1 MEWTRSYKILA
12 LSFLL
17 DEFGCWCLYKKSLRY
32 VIYKNL
38 RGFSELRK
46 GFLTSEGVIHPNS
59 FLGDSPGDV
68 AKDLI
73 TSIQVNMRSSLD
85 AIMVKL
91 QSHPYQFPRSFPS
104 SLSDLCVYCTS
115 QL

>member
-1 MEWTRSYKILA
+1 MFRFPFCQGFFRVEKRFLA
-12 LSFLL
+12 
-17 DEFGCWCLYKKSLRY
+17 
-32 VIYKNL
+32 
-38 RGFSELRK
+38 
-46 GFLTSEGVIHPNS
+46 SEGVIHLNS
-59 FLGDSPGDV
+59 FLRNSPGDV

-73 TSIQVNMRSSLD
+73 TSIQVNMRPSLD

-104 SLSDLCVYCTS
+104 SLSDLCVYCCTS